1 MHQGRLVRNICSNQ
15 LNANDLRSNCIIEKL
30 MQILYDAYTDLQMKM
45 SAQPALCAATVIKTD
60 DVNMFDIVDA
70 SATALLV
77 LAKEYQNQLIMKD
90 LDCIGF
96 FVQMFYSNNALI
108 QKAAASLLAELATSK
123 ECSEVIAAEHS
134 ALHTGQLM
142 QPVRTAQ
149 ERRRARRLH
158 DAALGR
164 DWCES

>member
-1 MHQGRLVRNICSNQ
+1 MH
-15 LNANDLRSNCIIEKL
+15 
-30 MQILYDAYTDLQMKM
+30 ILYDAYTDLQMKM
-45 SAQPALCAATVIKTD
+45 SAQPVLCAFTVIKND

-108 QKAAASLLAELATSK
+108 QKAAASLLAELASYRPTS
-123 ECSEVIAAEHS
+123 AYQY
-134 ALHTGQLM
+134 GQLKSVDELVASM
-142 QPVRTAQ
+142 PQHLA
-149 ERRRARRLH
+149 ARVHVLKH
-158 DAALGR
+158 VTTKLLYY
-164 DWCES
+164 